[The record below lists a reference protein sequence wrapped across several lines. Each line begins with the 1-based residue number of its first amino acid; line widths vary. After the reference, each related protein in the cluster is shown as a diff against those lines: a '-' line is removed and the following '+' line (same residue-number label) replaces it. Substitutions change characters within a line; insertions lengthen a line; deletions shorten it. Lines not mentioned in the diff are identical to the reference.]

1 MFDIGMPEMIMI
13 FVVALLVIGPKK
25 LPEVAKALGKGL
37 GELKKSLQDVKD
49 TVQEEFKESTSEIRD
64 AVTDF
69 KKQIETEAEASK
81 TVIQKTMEDAK
92 EQVSQ
97 EAADLKK
104 AVVESNPDK
113 AAPDA
118 ENGPENK

>member
-13 FVVALLVIGPKK
+13 FVVALLVIGPKN

-37 GELKKSLQDVKD
+37 GELKKSFQDVKD
-49 TVQEEFKESTSEIRD
+49 TVQEEFKESTSDIRD

-69 KKQIETEAEASK
+69 KKQIETEVEASGK
-81 TVIQKTMEDAK
+81 VIQKSVEDAK
-92 EQVSQ
+92 EQVSK
-97 EAADLKK
+97 EAADLSK
-104 AVVESNPDK
+104 AVESDTDK

-118 ENGPENK
+118 ETGSEKK

>member
-13 FVVALLVIGPKK
+13 FVVALLVIGPKN

-37 GELKKSLQDVKD
+37 GELKKSFQDVKD
-49 TVQEEFKESTSEIRD
+49 SVQEEFKESTSDIRD

-69 KKQIETEAEASK
+69 KKQIETEVEASGK
-81 TVIQKTMEDAK
+81 VIQKSVEDAK
-92 EQVSQ
+92 EQVSK
-97 EAADLKK
+97 EAADLSK
-104 AVVESNPDK
+104 AVESDTDK

-118 ENGPENK
+118 ETGSEKK

>member
-13 FVVALLVIGPKK
+13 FVVALLVIGPKN

-37 GELKKSLQDVKD
+37 GELKKSFQDVKD
-49 TVQEEFKESTSEIRD
+49 SVQEEFKESTSDIRE

-69 KKQIETEAEASK
+69 KKQIETEAQASGK
-81 TVIQKTMEDAK
+81 VIQKTMDDAT
-92 EQVSQ
+92 EQVSK
-97 EAADLKK
+97 EAADLNK
-104 AVVESNPDK
+104 AVEGDTGK

-118 ENGPENK
+118 ESGPEK